1 MEDEPTYEA
10 LPPLSWA
17 CEHCGTEYEI
27 DDNTTNLYVDM
38 KHDGKYTF
46 VQFDC
51 KQEDCAEVT
60 KYFTDV
66 ESTNQ
71 IGVRVTNIY
80 PMYDIPKWV
89 KQGWKELQR
98 SKEVEQPVIDVPVME
113 ISEVDELCLVWDSMI
128 AYLEPDDFLKDHL

>member
-1 MEDEPTYEA
+1 MEQEPGHKE
-10 LPPLSWA
+10 LPPMSWS

-51 KQEDCAEVT
+51 KAEDCAEVT
-60 KYFTDV
+60 KYFTDLD
-66 ESTNQ
+66 STNE

-89 KQGWKELQR
+89 KQGWKELQH
-98 SKEVEQPVIDVPVME
+98 SKEVEQPTIE
-113 ISEVDELCLVWDSMI
+113 LSSVDADCLVWDAMI
-128 AYLEPDDFLKDHL
+128 AYLEPDDFKKDHL